1 MSAVLDSKAEVIDE
15 ILPIRDLL
23 KEHHEK
29 LAAQPR
35 STTASRQLATIITKL
50 EGWHQAFTLRPVR
63 PEPPPHIPTREEL
76 LSELEETI
84 DRKLSLLRR

>member
-1 MSAVLDSKAEVIDE
+1 MSDVLDSKAEVIDE

-23 KEHHEK
+23 KEHHER

-63 PEPPPHIPTREEL
+63 QEPPRIPTREEL
-76 LSELEETI
+76 LAELEETI